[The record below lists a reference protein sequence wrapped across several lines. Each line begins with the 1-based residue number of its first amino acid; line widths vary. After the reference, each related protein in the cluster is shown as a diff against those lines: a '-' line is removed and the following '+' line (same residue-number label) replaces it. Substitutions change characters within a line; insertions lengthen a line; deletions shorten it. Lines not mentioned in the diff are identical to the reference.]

1 MKFNFHFEISE
12 NEEKKVLLNG
22 NVHSA
27 QIIERNDGN
36 MEIGQFNIEIGQ
48 MQKSSRNLN
57 HEDKENKR
65 EKQKLFKKVQIY

>member
-1 MKFNFHFEISE
+1 LKFNFHFEISE
-12 NEEKKVLLNG
+12 KEEKKVLLNG

-57 HEDKENKR
+57 HEDKENKS
-65 EKQKLFKKVQIY
+65 